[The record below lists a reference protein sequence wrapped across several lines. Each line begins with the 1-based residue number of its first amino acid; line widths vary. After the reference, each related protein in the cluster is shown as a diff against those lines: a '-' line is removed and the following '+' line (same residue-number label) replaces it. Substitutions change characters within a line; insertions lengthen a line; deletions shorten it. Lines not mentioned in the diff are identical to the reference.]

1 MNAASPSKLG
11 RFMEQQRTRVDRTLE
26 KLLPGEDAV
35 PRSIHRAMRYAVFAG
50 GKRVRPILCLEAG
63 KLFTDDDE
71 PLLPAASALEL
82 IHTYS
87 LIHDDLPALDNDDL
101 RRGKPSCHVAFGEAT
116 AILAGDALLTL
127 AFQVSAESRDILP
140 ERCLRVSREL
150 ARAIGTREGMIGGQ
164 VADLEAEAKP
174 PDPRTLEYIHASKTG
189 ALIRASVRAGAILA
203 GACEGDLEPI
213 SVYGEKTGLAF
224 QIVDDLLD
232 VVGSREELGKAPG
245 KDAEHGKA
253 TYPALYG
260 VEKSRQL
267 TAQLIEEACRALAPF
282 GERAKNLIEVARY
295 LLKRTS

>member
-1 MNAASPSKLG
+1 MSVVPSPKLG
-11 RFMEQQRTRVDRTLE
+11 QFLEQQRARVDRTLE
-26 KLLPGEDAV
+26 KLLPGAEVV
-35 PRSIHRAMRYAVFAG
+35 PNSIHRAMRYAVFAG
-50 GKRVRPILCLEAG
+50 GKRIRPVLCLEAG
-63 KLFTDDDE
+63 RLFRDNDG
-71 PLLPAASALEL
+71 PLLPPASALEL

-127 AFQVSAESRDILP
+127 AFQVLAESPDIPP
-140 ERCLRVSREL
+140 ERCLRVNREL
-150 ARAIGTREGMIGGQ
+150 ARAIGTLGGMIGGQ

-174 PDPRTLEYIHASKTG
+174 PDARTLEYIHASKTG
-189 ALIRASVRAGAILA
+189 ALFRASVRTGAILA
-203 GACEGDLEPI
+203 GAGEGDLNKV
-213 SVYGEKTGLAF
+213 SVYGEKVGLAF

-260 VEKSRQL
+260 VEKSRAM
-267 TAQLIEEACRALAPF
+267 TAQMVEEACGALAPF
-282 GERAKNLIEVARY
+282 GEKAANLKEIARY